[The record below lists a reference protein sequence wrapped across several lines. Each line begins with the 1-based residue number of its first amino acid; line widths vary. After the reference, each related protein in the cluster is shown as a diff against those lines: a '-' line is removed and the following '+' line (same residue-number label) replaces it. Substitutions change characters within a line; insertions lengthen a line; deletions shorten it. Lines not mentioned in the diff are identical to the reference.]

1 MDAQKSIFKRV
12 HHKFPQTKTSNHR
25 SSLFIKNNFYTLRS
39 VFTAADEL
47 RIPLSTKSVSKKNKS

>member
-12 HHKFPQTKTSNHR
+12 HHKFPQTKTNHHHG
-25 SSLFIKNNFYTLRS
+25 SSFIKKNFYTLRR
-39 VFTAADEL
+39 VLTAADEL